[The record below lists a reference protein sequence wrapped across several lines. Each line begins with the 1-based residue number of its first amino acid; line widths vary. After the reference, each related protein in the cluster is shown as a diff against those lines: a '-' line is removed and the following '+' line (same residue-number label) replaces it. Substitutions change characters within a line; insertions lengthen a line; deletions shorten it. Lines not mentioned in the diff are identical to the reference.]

1 MAGIVMAVSLV
12 IVAAVS
18 AYSFIDARAVTASA
32 QASERAAVSALPQ
45 TLGPSGLPLPRFVS
59 LKSAKVRVRR
69 GPSTQY
75 RVAWVYRAKGL
86 PVEIVAEFEQWRRIR
101 DADGEEGW
109 IKRSLLS
116 GWRTALVAPWSRGKG
131 FYLHEAPDA
140 GSAAV
145 AVVKGGVIGEV
156 TKCTGEWCKLKIG
169 DFQGWIEQPVLW
181 GVYPNERYP
190 AKSVN

>member
-1 MAGIVMAVSLV
+1 MAVSLV
-12 IVAAVS
+12 IVVAISV
-18 AYSFIDARAVTASA
+18 YSFIDARAVTTSA

-59 LKSAKVRVRR
+59 LKSDKVRVRR

-116 GWRTALVAPWSRGKG
+116 GWRTALVAPWSREKS
-131 FYLHEAPDA
+131 FYLHSAPDRA
-140 GSAAV
+140 SGAV
-145 AVVKGGVIGEV
+145 AMVKGGVIGQV
-156 TKCTGEWCKLKIG
+156 KSCNGQWCKLRIG
-169 DFQGWIEQPVLW
+169 DFEGWIEQPILW

-190 AKSVN
+190 ARKVN